1 MTIEERMENLIKEID
16 KHNYNYY
23 VLDNPTISDK
33 EYDKMYYELVALE
46 KEAGF
51 SFPYS
56 PTHRV
61 GGDVLAGFKKREHEV
76 RLYSL
81 NKVHSV
87 EELGEWL
94 ENMRKFSPKTTF
106 TAEYKFDGLQVV
118 LAYENG
124 VLQYATTRGNGVVG
138 EDVTA
143 QVKTIKTIPLS
154 ISFKGKLLVQGE
166 GMMLLS
172 NLKKYNEK
180 NEDKLKNARNA
191 VAGAIRNL
199 DPKETAKRNLD
210 YFCYSILACEG
221 REFSFQTQAHKF
233 LVENGF
239 QTGDFFVEFETIE
252 EAISIINKIDGEKAG
267 YDILIDGLVFKV
279 NDLTVKEQI
288 GWTDKYPRF
297 AMAYKFEAM
306 EVSTILKNVEWQVG
320 RSGRITPIAILE
332 PVDIAGVTVQRAT
345 LNNFEDIQRKKVK
358 IGDRIFVRRSNE
370 VIPEILGVAEEMP
383 TAKVIEEI
391 KNCPCCGSELVKK
404 GPLLYC
410 ENEEGC
416 KEQIVDR
423 LVHFACRNAF
433 NIEGISIKTCGV
445 LFDNLHITKPS
456 MLFEL
461 KQEDLLSLEKVKDKK
476 SKNLLS
482 QIEKSKEIEL
492 FRFIFALS
500 IPEVG
505 LKTARELAKNFG
517 TLQNLME
524 ATEEQLAQIED
535 IGGIIAKNI
544 VDFFR
549 EEKNVE
555 EINSLIEKGVK
566 IKEQTNGGQTNTLF
580 AGKKFVLTGTLS
592 KYTRDE
598 ASEIIISLG
607 GETASSVSKNTD
619 FVLAGE
625 NAGSKLAKAKSL
637 GVQVITEEEFEK
649 MIKEKG

>member
-1 MTIEERMENLIKEID
+1 MTIEERMELLIKEID
-16 KHNYNYY
+16 KHNHNYY

-51 SFPYS
+51 SFPHS

-61 GGDVLAGFKKREHEV
+61 GGDVLAGFKKREHDV

-81 NKVHSV
+81 NKVHSI
-87 EELGEWL
+87 EELGEWI

-118 LAYENG
+118 IAYENG
-124 VLQYATTRGNGVVG
+124 LLQYATTRGNGVVG

-143 QVKTIKTIPLS
+143 QVKTIKTVPLS
-154 ISFKGKLLVQGE
+154 IPFKGKLLVQGE

-210 YFCYSILACEG
+210 YFCYSILACE
-221 REFSFQTQAHKF
+221 EKNFETQVQAHQF

-239 QTGDFFVEFETIE
+239 QTGNFFKEFNTIE
-252 EAISIINKIDGEKAG
+252 EAVEIINQIDSEKAT

-370 VIPEILGVAEEMP
+370 VIPEILGVAEE
-383 TAKVIEEI
+383 TANSKEIEEI
-391 KNCPCCGSELVKK
+391 EFCPCCKSRLVKK

-410 ENEEGC
+410 VNEEDC
-416 KEQIVDR
+416 KEQIVDK

-456 MLFEL
+456 MLFDL

-476 SKNLLS
+476 SQNLLS
-482 QIEKSKEIEL
+482 QLEKAKEIEL

-505 LKTARELAKNFG
+505 LKTARELAKQFG
-517 TLQNLME
+517 TLENLMN
-524 ATEEQLAQIED
+524 AKEEDLAQIRD
-535 IGGIIAKNI
+535 IGEIIAKTI
-544 VDFFR
+544 FDFFK
-549 EEKNVE
+549 EEKNIE
-555 EINSLIEKGVK
+555 EIRALLSKGIK
-566 IKEQTNGGQTNTLF
+566 IKEQAKREQTNALF
-580 AGKKFVLTGTLS
+580 DGKKFVLTGTLT
-592 KYTRDE
+592 KYTRDQ
-598 ASEIIISLG
+598 ASEIILSLG

-619 FVLAGE
+619 YVLAGE

-637 GVQVITEEEFEK
+637 GIKVISEEEFEN
-649 MIKEKG
+649 MIK

>member
-33 EYDKMYYELVALE
+33 EYDKMYYELVDLE

-51 SFPYS
+51 SFPHS

-61 GGDVLAGFKKREHEV
+61 GGDVLAGFKKKEHEV

-81 NKVHSV
+81 NKVHSI
-87 EELGEWL
+87 EELGEWI
-94 ENMRKFSPKTTF
+94 ENMRKFSPKTNF
-106 TAEYKFDGLQVV
+106 TVEYKFDGLQVV
-118 LAYENG
+118 IEYNNG
-124 VLQYATTRGNGVVG
+124 ILQNATTRGNGVIG

-143 QVKTIKTIPLS
+143 QVKTIKTVPLS
-154 ISFKGKLLVQGE
+154 IPFKGKLVVQGE

-172 NLKKYNEK
+172 NLKKYNAT

-210 YFCYSILACEG
+210 YFCYSILVCEG
-221 REFSFQTQAHKF
+221 RTFQTHTQEHEF
-233 LVENGF
+233 LIENGF
-239 QTGDFFVEFETIE
+239 QAGDFFEEFDKLDQAIE
-252 EAISIINKIDGEKAG
+252 IINKIDEEKTG
-267 YDILIDGLVFKV
+267 YDILIDGLVFKI

-306 EVSTILKNVEWQVG
+306 EVSTTLLNVEWQVG

-345 LNNFEDIQRKKVK
+345 LNNYEDIQRKKVK
-358 IGDRIFVRRSNE
+358 VGDRIFVRRSNE

-383 TAKVIEEI
+383 SAQKIDEI
-391 KNCPCCGSELVKK
+391 KTCPCCGSVLVKK
-404 GPLLYC
+404 GPLLFC

-416 KEQIVDR
+416 KEQIVDK

-456 MLFEL
+456 MLFDL

-482 QIEKSKEIEL
+482 QLEKAKEIEL

-505 LKTARELAKNFG
+505 LKTARELAKHFG
-517 TLQNLME
+517 SLNNLMN
-524 ATEEQLAQIED
+524 ATVEELSQIDD
-535 IGGIIAKNI
+535 IGEVIAKNI
-544 VDFFR
+544 VDFFNSQ
-549 EEKNVE
+549 KNIE
-555 EINSLIEKGVK
+555 EINRLFEKGVK
-566 IKEQTNGGQTNTLF
+566 IKEPEKKVTKNSLID
-580 AGKKFVLTGTLS
+580 GKKFVLTGTLS
-592 KYTRDE
+592 KFSRDE

-607 GETASSVSKNTD
+607 GQTSSSVSKNTD

-625 NAGSKLAKAKSL
+625 SAGSKLAKAKAL
-637 GVQVITEEEFEK
+637 GIKVISEEEFLD
-649 MIKEKG
+649 MIKE

>member
-33 EYDKMYYELVALE
+33 EYDKLYYELVDLE

-51 SFPYS
+51 SFPHS

-61 GGDVLAGFKKREHEV
+61 GGEVLAGFKKREHEV

-81 NKVHSV
+81 NKVHSI
-87 EELGEWL
+87 EELGEWI
-94 ENMRKFSPKTTF
+94 ENMKKFSPNTTF
-106 TAEYKFDGLQVV
+106 TVEYKFDGLQVV
-118 LAYENG
+118 IEYENG
-124 VLQYATTRGNGVVG
+124 ILQHATTRGNGVIG
-138 EDVTA
+138 EDVTS
-143 QVKTIKTIPLS
+143 QVKTIKSVPLS
-154 ISFKGKLLVQGE
+154 IPFKGKLLVQGE

-172 NLKKYNEK
+172 NLKKYNAS

-210 YFCYSILACEG
+210 YFCYSIFSCEG
-221 REFSFQTQAHKF
+221 KEFKTHSQMHQF
-233 LVENGF
+233 LIENGF
-239 QTGDFFVEFETIE
+239 QAGDFFEEFNTLE
-252 EAISIINKIDGEKAG
+252 EAVGYINKVDGEKAS

-279 NDLTVKEQI
+279 NDVTVREKI

-306 EVSTILKNVEWQVG
+306 EVSTTLLNVEWQVG

-345 LNNFEDIQRKKVK
+345 LNNYDDIKRKKVK

-383 TAKVIEEI
+383 NAKVIDEI
-391 KNCPCCGSELVKK
+391 KYCPCCGSELVKK
-404 GPLLYC
+404 GPLHFC

-416 KEQIVDR
+416 KEQIVDKI
-423 LVHFACRNAF
+423 VHFACRNAF

-456 MLFEL
+456 MLFDL
-461 KQEDLLSLEKVKDKK
+461 KQEDLLTLEKVKDKK

-482 QIEKSKEIEL
+482 QLEKAKNVEL
-492 FRFIFALS
+492 FRFIFSLS

-505 LKTARELAKNFG
+505 LKTARELAKHFG
-517 TLQNLME
+517 SLENLMN
-524 ATEEQLAQIED
+524 AREEELSQIND
-535 IGGIIAKNI
+535 IGEVIAKNI
-544 VDFFR
+544 FDFFR
-549 EEKNVE
+549 DEKNID
-555 EINSLIEKGVK
+555 EINALLDKGIK
-566 IKEQTNGGQTNTLF
+566 IKEQEKKIISNSLV
-580 AGKKFVLTGTLS
+580 AGKKFVLTGTLT

-607 GETASSVSKNTD
+607 GETSSSVSKNTD
-619 FVLAGE
+619 YVLAGE

-637 GVQVITEEEFEK
+637 GVKVISEEEFEN
-649 MIKEKG
+649 MIKS

>member
-1 MTIEERMENLIKEID
+1 MTIEERMKSLIKEID
-16 KHNYNYY
+16 KHNHNYY

-33 EYDKMYYELVALE
+33 EYDEMYYELVALE

-81 NKVHSV
+81 NKVHSI
-87 EELGEWL
+87 EELGEWI
-94 ENMRKFSPKTTF
+94 ENMRKFSPNTTF

-118 LAYENG
+118 IAYENG

-138 EDVTA
+138 EDVTS
-143 QVKTIKTIPLS
+143 QVKTIKTVPLS
-154 ISFKGKLLVQGE
+154 IPFKGKLLVQGE

-210 YFCYSILACEG
+210 YFCYSILSCDG
-221 REFSFQTQAHKF
+221 RDFETQTQAHNF

-239 QTGDFFVEFETIE
+239 QTGDFFKEFNTVE
-252 EAISIINKIDGEKAG
+252 EAIEIINKIDSEKAS

-279 NDLTVKEQI
+279 NDVTVREKI

-306 EVSTILKNVEWQVG
+306 EVSTTLLNVEWQVG

-332 PVDIAGVTVQRAT
+332 PVEIAGVTVQRAT
-345 LNNFEDIQRKKVK
+345 LNNYDDIKRKKVK

-383 TAKVIEEI
+383 NAKVIDEI
-391 KNCPCCGSELVKK
+391 KYCPCCGSELVKK
-404 GPLLYC
+404 GPLHYC

-416 KEQIVDR
+416 KEQIVDK

-456 MLFEL
+456 MLFDL
-461 KQEDLLSLEKVKDKK
+461 KQEDLLTLEKVKDKK

-482 QIEKSKEIEL
+482 QLERAKEIEL

-505 LKTARELAKNFG
+505 LKTARELAKQFG
-517 TLQNLME
+517 TLENLMN
-524 ATEEQLAQIED
+524 AKEEDLAQIRD
-535 IGGIIAKNI
+535 IGDVIAKNI
-544 VDFFR
+544 FDFFK
-549 EEKNVE
+549 EGKNIE
-555 EINSLIEKGVK
+555 EIRAILSKGIK
-566 IKEQTNGGQTNTLF
+566 IKEQARKEKGNALF
-580 AGKKFVLTGTLS
+580 EGKKFVLTGTLN

-619 FVLAGE
+619 YVLAGE
-625 NAGSKLAKAKSL
+625 NAGSKLAKAQSF
-637 GVQVITEEEFEK
+637 GVKVISEEEFEN
-649 MIKEKG
+649 MIK

>member
-33 EYDKMYYELVALE
+33 EYDKMYYELVDLE

-51 SFPYS
+51 SFPHS

-61 GGDVLAGFKKREHEV
+61 GGEVLAGFKKKAHEV

-81 NKVHSV
+81 NKVRSI
-87 EELGEWL
+87 EELGEWI
-94 ENMRKFSPKTTF
+94 ENMRKFSPKTSF
-106 TAEYKFDGLQVV
+106 TVEYKFDGLQVV
-118 LAYENG
+118 IEYNNG
-124 VLQYATTRGNGVVG
+124 ILQNATTRGNGVIG

-143 QVKTIKTIPLS
+143 QVKTIKTVPLS
-154 ISFKGKLLVQGE
+154 IPFKGKLLVQGE

-180 NEDKLKNARNA
+180 SEDKLKNARNA

-221 REFSFQTQAHKF
+221 RTFQTHTQEHEF
-233 LVENGF
+233 LIENGF
-239 QTGDFFVEFETIE
+239 QAGDFFEEFDKLDQAIE
-252 EAISIINKIDGEKAG
+252 IINKIDAEKAG
-267 YDILIDGLVFKV
+267 YDILIDGLVFKI

-306 EVSTILKNVEWQVG
+306 EVSTTLLNVEWQVG

-345 LNNFEDIQRKKVK
+345 LNNYEDIQRKKVK

-370 VIPEILGVAEEMP
+370 VIPEILGVAEEMSS
-383 TAKVIEEI
+383 AQKIDEI
-391 KNCPCCGSELVKK
+391 KTCPCCGSVLVKK
-404 GPLLYC
+404 GPLLFC

-416 KEQIVDR
+416 KEQIVDK

-456 MLFEL
+456 MLFDL

-482 QIEKSKEIEL
+482 QLEKAKEIEL

-505 LKTARELAKNFG
+505 LKTARELAKHFG
-517 TLQNLME
+517 SLNNLMN
-524 ATEEQLAQIED
+524 ATVEELSQIDD
-535 IGGIIAKNI
+535 IGEVIAKNI
-544 VDFFR
+544 SDFFNDQ
-549 EEKNVE
+549 KNID
-555 EINSLIEKGVK
+555 EINRLFEKGVK
-566 IKEQTNGGQTNTLF
+566 IKEPEKKVTKNSLID
-580 AGKKFVLTGTLS
+580 GKKFVLTGTLS
-592 KYTRDE
+592 KFSRDE

-607 GETASSVSKNTD
+607 GQTSSSVSKNTD

-625 NAGSKLAKAKSL
+625 SAGSKLAKAQSL
-637 GVQVITEEEFEK
+637 GVKVISEEEFLD
-649 MIKEKG
+649 MIKE